1 MEYEYWLVALYNDVN
16 SCSLLFLHHLFAR
29 HGNTQA
35 NQPSQSHGSSPGH
48 SHPYHAVLLQPLG
61 HNGLQLLGLSVAWLN
76 LEQGS
81 DILESNGILFQLGVA
96 NGKVV
101 KVISLV

>member
-1 MEYEYWLVALYNDVN
+1 M
-16 SCSLLFLHHLFAR
+16 LFLHHLLPC

-35 NQPSQSHGSSPGH
+35 NQPSQGHSSSPSH
-48 SHPYHAVLLQPLG
+48 SHAYHAVLLQPLG
-61 HNGLQLLGLSVAWLN
+61 HDGLQLLGLSIARLH

-81 DILESNGILFQLGVA
+81 DVLESNGVLFQLGVA

>member
-1 MEYEYWLVALYNDVN
+1 M
-16 SCSLLFLHHLFAR
+16 LFLHHLLAC

-35 NQPSQSHGSSPGH
+35 NQSSQSHCSSPSH

-61 HNGLQLLGLSVAWLN
+61 HDGLQLLGLSVAGLD

-81 DILESNGILFQLGVA
+81 DILESNGVLFQLSVA

-101 KVISLV
+101 EVISLV